1 MRRPRMF
8 LHTTTAR
15 KGPADTRQ
23 ASFPRDARPRAVT
36 RAEKNGRYETQLLH

>member
-15 KGPADTRQ
+15 KAKAAGYSAGKLRS
-23 ASFPRDARPRAVT
+23 AGRAAVT
-36 RAEKNGRYETQLLH
+36 RAEKNGRYEAQLLH